1 MNIRDNIS
9 NSTSQKTNMNSS
21 HNTNTNSPIL
31 ILIYVVPCP
40 IVLCIHFLALILLKR
55 DRNFRGSQRY
65 LIGALCC
72 TEIVLSIQMM
82 LRGAKHYY
90 QNIMFDVAILF
101 GESAGGLMYFFVM
114 AFVTLDRLAEV
125 KLHLKYPIYC
135 TTKRTINILLLGFT
149 ITVLL
154 FLGLL
159 IVYLIDKTP
168 DKTDLRNW
176 QCVLFNY
183 VLTILQFIFLIIAF
197 ITYIYIFKKL
207 HKNRLVS
214 QKIIK
219 QLNKNPLQDRDSKKT
234 QSYPKI
240 KIFVPSFIILTFILF
255 AIIPHYL
262 FLGFTIW
269 RSTEGAEEF
278 FQLIPILYFLGW
290 CLDPIIYIFSIKSIQ
305 QTIRRCIKSPR

>member
-1 MNIRDNIS
+1 MNITDNIS
-9 NSTSQKTNMNSS
+9 TSTSQKTNMDASDNI
-21 HNTNTNSPIL
+21 NTNSPML
-31 ILIYVVPCP
+31 ILIYIVPCP

-90 QNIMFDVAILF
+90 PNIMFDVAILF
-101 GESAGGLMYFFVM
+101 GESAGALMYFFVM
-114 AFVTLDRLAEV
+114 TFVTLDRLAEV

-135 TTKRTINILLLGFT
+135 TVKRTITILILAFS

-154 FLGLL
+154 FVGLL
-159 IVYLIDKTP
+159 IVYLIDKTN
-168 DKTDLRNW
+168 LMNW
-176 QCVLFNY
+176 YYLVLFY
-183 VLTILQFIFLIIAF
+183 YLLTILQFIFLIIAF
-197 ITYIYIFKKL
+197 ITYIYVFKKL

-214 QKIIK
+214 QKIIDE
-219 QLNKNPLQDRDSKKT
+219 LNKNPTQGRDSKKT
-234 QSYPKI
+234 QSNP

-255 AIIPHYL
+255 GIVPHYL
-262 FLGFTIW
+262 YIGLSW
-269 RSTEGAEEF
+269 SYTEGAETF
-278 FQLIPILYFLGW
+278 FQLIPVLYFIGW

-305 QTIRRCIKSPR
+305 QTIRRCIKSPGW

>member
-1 MNIRDNIS
+1 MNITGNIS
-9 NSTSQKTNMNSS
+9 TSTSQKINMNASD
-21 HNTNTNSPIL
+21 NINTNSPMLIL
-31 ILIYVVPCP
+31 LIYVVPCP

-90 QNIMFDVAILF
+90 PNIMFDVAILF
-101 GESAGGLMYFFVM
+101 GETAGGLMYFFVM
-114 AFVTLDRLAEV
+114 TFVTLDRLAEV

-135 TTKRTINILLLGFT
+135 TAKRTITILILAFS

-154 FLGLL
+154 FVGLL
-159 IVYLIDKTP
+159 IVYLNDKTP
-168 DKTDLRNW
+168 DKTNLMSW
-176 QCVLFNY
+176 HQILFY
-183 VLTILQFIFLIIAF
+183 YLLTILQFIFLIIAF

-207 HKNRLVS
+207 YKNRLVS
-214 QKIIK
+214 QKIIN
-219 QLNKNPLQDRDSKKT
+219 QLNKNPTQERDSKKT
-234 QSYPKI
+234 QRNP

-255 AIIPHYL
+255 EITPHYL
-262 FLGFTIW
+262 FLGLFWI
-269 RSTEGAEEF
+269 SMEGANEII
-278 FQLIPILYFLGW
+278 QLIPILYFLGW

-305 QTIRRCIKSPR
+305 QTIRRCIKSPG

>member
-1 MNIRDNIS
+1 MNITGNIS
-9 NSTSQKTNMNSS
+9 TSTSQKINMNASD
-21 HNTNTNSPIL
+21 NINTNSPMLIL
-31 ILIYVVPCP
+31 LIYVVPCP

-90 QNIMFDVAILF
+90 PNIMFDVAILF
-101 GESAGGLMYFFVM
+101 GESAGALMYFFVM
-114 AFVTLDRLAEV
+114 TFVTLDRLAEV

-135 TTKRTINILLLGFT
+135 TAKRTITILILAFS

-154 FLGLL
+154 FVGLL
-159 IVYLIDKTP
+159 IVYLIDKTN
-168 DKTDLRNW
+168 LMNW
-176 QCVLFNY
+176 YYLVLFY
-183 VLTILQFIFLIIAF
+183 YLLTILQFIFLIIAF

-214 QKIIK
+214 QKIIDE
-219 QLNKNPLQDRDSKKT
+219 LNKNPTQGRDSKKT
-234 QSYPKI
+234 QSNP

-255 AIIPHYL
+255 GIVPHYL
-262 FLGFTIW
+262 YIGLSW
-269 RSTEGAEEF
+269 SYTEGAETF
-278 FQLIPILYFLGW
+278 FQLIPVLYFIGW

-305 QTIRRCIKSPR
+305 QTIRRCIKSPGR

>member
-1 MNIRDNIS
+1 MNITDNIS
-9 NSTSQKTNMNSS
+9 NSTSQKTNLNAS
-21 HNTNTNSPIL
+21 HNINTNSPIL

-82 LRGAKHYY
+82 LRGARYYY

-114 AFVTLDRLAEV
+114 TFVTLDRLAEV

-135 TTKRTINILLLGFT
+135 TAKRTINILFLGFT

-154 FLGLL
+154 FVGLL

-168 DKTDLRNW
+168 DKTNLRNW
-176 QCVLFNY
+176 HHVLIYY

-219 QLNKNPLQDRDSKKT
+219 ELNKNTLQERDSKKT
-234 QSYPKI
+234 QSNP

-255 AIIPHYL
+255 EIVPHYL
-262 FLGFTIW
+262 FLGLFW
-269 RSTEGAEEF
+269 SSTEGLHKL

-290 CLDPIIYIFSIKSIQ
+290 CWDPIIYIFSIKSIQ
-305 QTIRRCIKSPR
+305 QTIRRCIKSPE